1 MIGAARG
8 VQGRS
13 YQLLAT
19 NQFTTGGTQSYPIP
33 AGTSY
38 LSVELWGGG
47 GGGAGGRSVGN
58 RPTNY
63 YGGGGGGGG
72 GYARYTMYGGQPKTG
87 FFEGCAN
94 NNFDMQ
100 AGDLLVL
107 YVGAGGIGGNQGV
120 NGAAGTSTSI
130 IKHTRNGITVLDHDS
145 LTSGDFDECLAS
157 LFYSVVAGGGNGGL
171 TATIVPNGGSGGIG
185 ILLTYTPDRREL
197 GSEEG
202 FRGQGNNGTSTA
214 SGGGTGGKA
223 GGFTSYAG
231 GNGGTGGGNNGDPG
245 IAGGFPGGGGGGG
258 GSHVTS
264 RGSGGAGATGSIII
278 KAYG

>member
-8 VQGRS
+8 AQGRN

-19 NQFTTGGTQSYPIP
+19 NQFTTGGTQSYSIP

-47 GGGAGGRSVGN
+47 GGGAGGRSVGE
-58 RPTNY
+58 RPAARL
-63 YGGGGGGGG
+63 GGGGGGGG

-87 FFEGCAN
+87 FFAGCTS

-107 YVGAGGIGGNQGV
+107 YVGAGGIGGNNGV

-145 LTSGDFDECLAS
+145 LTAS
-157 LFYSVVAGGGNGGL
+157 LFYSVVAAGGNGGL
-171 TATIVPNGGSGGIG
+171 TATTVPNGGTGGIG
-185 ILLTYTPDRREL
+185 FLLTYTPDRREL

-202 FRGQGNNGTSTA
+202 FRGQGNNGTSTS

-231 GNGGTGGGNNGDPG
+231 GNGGTGGAAGAVG
-245 IAGGFPGGGGGGG
+245 ITGSFPGGGGGGG
-258 GSHVTS
+258 GSNATT
-264 RGSGGAGATGSIII
+264 RGKGGAGATGSIII

>member
-8 VQGRS
+8 AQGRS

-47 GGGAGGRSVGN
+47 GGGAGGNSVGT

-87 FFEGCAN
+87 SFAGCTN

-107 YVGAGGIGGNQGV
+107 YVGAGGIGGIVGGNGV
-120 NGAAGTSTSI
+120 AGTPTSI
-130 IKHTRNGITVLDHDS
+130 INHTRNGTTVLDHDS
-145 LTSGDFDECLAS
+145 LTSGDFNVCSAS
-157 LFYSVVAGGGNGGL
+157 LFYSVVANGGNGGL
-171 TATIVPNGGSGGIG
+171 TATTVPNGGTGGIG
-185 ILLTYTPDRREL
+185 LSVAYIPDRREL

-231 GNGGTGGGNNGDPG
+231 GDGGTGGAAGAVG
-245 IAGGFPGGGGGGG
+245 ITGSFPGGGGGGG
-258 GSHVTS
+258 GSNATT
-264 RGSGGAGATGSIII
+264 RGRGGAGAVGSIII

>member
-8 VQGRS
+8 AQGRS

-19 NQFTTGGTQSYPIP
+19 NQFTTGGTQSYSIP

-47 GGGAGGRSVGN
+47 GGGAGGHSVGT

-72 GYARYTMYGGQPKTG
+72 GYARYTMYGGQPNTG
-87 FFEGCAN
+87 TFLGCAF

-107 YVGAGGIGGNQGV
+107 SVGAGGLGGNVGV
-120 NGAAGTSTSI
+120 DGAAGLQTSLI
-130 IKHTRNGITVLDHDS
+130 RHTRNGITVLDHDS
-145 LTSGDFDECLAS
+145 LTSGDINVCSAS
-157 LFYSVVAGGGNGGL
+157 LFYSVFANGGYGGL
-171 TATIVPNGGSGGIG
+171 KATTVPNGGTAGTI
-185 ILLTYTPDRREL
+185 IQVTNIPDRREL

-231 GNGGTGGGNNGDPG
+231 GNGGTGGAVGVVGMT
-245 IAGGFPGGGGGGG
+245 GGFPGGGGGGG
-258 GSHVTS
+258 GSNATT
-264 RGSGGAGATGSIII
+264 RGRGGAGAVGSIII

>member
-8 VQGRS
+8 AQGRN

-19 NQFTTGGTQSYPIP
+19 NQFTTGGTQSYSIP

-47 GGGAGGRSVGN
+47 GGGAGGNSVGS

-87 FFEGCAN
+87 TFLGCTN
-94 NNFDMQ
+94 DNFDMQ

-107 YVGAGGIGGNQGV
+107 YVGAGGIGGNVGV

-145 LTSGDFDECLAS
+145 LTAGGEFNICSSS
-157 LFYSVVAGGGNGGL
+157 LFYSVLASGGYGGL
-171 TATIVPNGGSGGIG
+171 TATTVPNGGTAGT
-185 ILLTYTPDRREL
+185 ILVVAELPDRREL
-197 GSEEG
+197 GSEGG

-231 GNGGTGGGNNGDPG
+231 GNGGTGGAAGVVGMT
-245 IAGGFPGGGGGGG
+245 GGFPGGGGGGG
-258 GSHVTS
+258 GSNATT
-264 RGSGGAGATGSIII
+264 RGRGGRGATGSIII

>member
-8 VQGRS
+8 AQGRS

-19 NQFTTGGTQSYPIP
+19 NQFTTGGTQSYSIP

-38 LSVELWGGG
+38 LSIELWGGG
-47 GGGAGGRSVGN
+47 GGGAGGRSVGS

-107 YVGAGGIGGNQGV
+107 YVGAGGIGGNVGV

-145 LTSGDFDECLAS
+145 LTSGDFDVCLAS
-157 LFYSVVAGGGNGGL
+157 LFYSVLANGGYGGL
-171 TATIVPNGGSGGIG
+171 TATTVPNGGTAGI
-185 ILLTYTPDRREL
+185 IFQPVEVPDRKEL
-197 GSEEG
+197 GSEGG

-231 GNGGTGGGNNGDPG
+231 GNGGTGGAVGVVGMT
-245 IAGGFPGGGGGGG
+245 GGFPGGGGGGG
-258 GSHVTS
+258 GSNATT
-264 RGSGGAGATGSIII
+264 RGRGGAGAVGSIII